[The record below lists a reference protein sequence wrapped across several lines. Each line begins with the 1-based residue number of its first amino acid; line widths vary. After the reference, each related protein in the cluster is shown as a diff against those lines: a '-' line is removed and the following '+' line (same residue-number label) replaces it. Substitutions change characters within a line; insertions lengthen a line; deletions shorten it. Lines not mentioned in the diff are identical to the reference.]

1 MKNKLFYRILT
12 SFFLFIVVY
21 LIFISNIFSILFL
34 TIIFIIS
41 LYEFYQIFHLIKK
54 NLKLTYQSFVFCNI
68 LYFFYLFFSIM
79 IVYSSLIDE
88 KNDKA
93 LILFIL
99 AVCILNDIGGILFG
113 KLIGGK
119 KLTKISP
126 NKTLSGSIG
135 GIILSFLFLFIF
147 VNYINNYSLLE
158 LSIIVIVTSLF
169 SQIGDLVV
177 SFFKRKAKIKDTGN
191 ILPGHGGMLDRIDG
205 ILLGLPVGII
215 ILNLIS

>member
-1 MKNKLFYRILT
+1 
-12 SFFLFIVVY
+12 
-21 LIFISNIFSILFL
+21 
-34 TIIFIIS
+34 
-41 LYEFYQIFHLIKK
+41 
-54 NLKLTYQSFVFCNI
+54 
-68 LYFFYLFFSIM
+68 M

-135 GIILSFLFLFIF
+135 GIVLSFLFLFIF

>member
-68 LYFFYLFFSIM
+68 LSFFYLFFSIM

-88 KNDKA
+88 KNDKV

-135 GIILSFLFLFIF
+135 GIVLSFLFLFIF

-205 ILLGLPVGII
+205 ILLGLPIGII

>member
-54 NLKLTYQSFVFCNI
+54 NLKLTYQSFDFCNI
-68 LYFFYLFFSIM
+68 LSFFYLFFSIM

-88 KNDKA
+88 KNDKV

-135 GIILSFLFLFIF
+135 GIVLSFLFLFIF

-205 ILLGLPVGII
+205 ILLGLPIGII

>member
-41 LYEFYQIFHLIKK
+41 LYEFYQMFHLIKK

-68 LYFFYLFFSIM
+68 LSFFYLFFSIM

-88 KNDKA
+88 KNDKV

-205 ILLGLPVGII
+205 ILLGLPIGII

>member
-1 MKNKLFYRILT
+1 
-12 SFFLFIVVY
+12 
-21 LIFISNIFSILFL
+21 
-34 TIIFIIS
+34 
-41 LYEFYQIFHLIKK
+41 
-54 NLKLTYQSFVFCNI
+54 
-68 LYFFYLFFSIM
+68 M

-88 KNDKA
+88 KNDKV

-135 GIILSFLFLFIF
+135 GIVLSFLFLFIF

-205 ILLGLPVGII
+205 ILLGLPIGII

>member
-1 MKNKLFYRILT
+1 MKNILFYRILT

-41 LYEFYQIFHLIKK
+41 LYEFYQMFQLIKK

-68 LYFFYLFFSIM
+68 LSFFYLFFSIM

-88 KNDKA
+88 KNDKV

-205 ILLGLPVGII
+205 ILLGLPIGII

>member
-1 MKNKLFYRILT
+1 
-12 SFFLFIVVY
+12 
-21 LIFISNIFSILFL
+21 
-34 TIIFIIS
+34 
-41 LYEFYQIFHLIKK
+41 
-54 NLKLTYQSFVFCNI
+54 
-68 LYFFYLFFSIM
+68 M

-88 KNDKA
+88 KNDKV

>member
-68 LYFFYLFFSIM
+68 LSFFYLFFSIM

-88 KNDKA
+88 KNDKV

-135 GIILSFLFLFIF
+135 GIVLSFLFLFIF

>member
-41 LYEFYQIFHLIKK
+41 LYEFYQMFHLIKK

-68 LYFFYLFFSIM
+68 LSFFYLFFSIM

-88 KNDKA
+88 KNDKV

-119 KLTKISP
+119 KLTKIIP

-135 GIILSFLFLFIF
+135 CIVLSFLFLFIF

-205 ILLGLPVGII
+205 ILLGLPIGII

>member
-41 LYEFYQIFHLIKK
+41 LYEFYQMFHLIKK

-68 LYFFYLFFSIM
+68 LSFFYLFFSIM

-205 ILLGLPVGII
+205 ILLGLPIGII